1 MKGSADSWFFNV
13 VDATS
18 DLIVVGHNSFYRFRV
33 TDHDDDDIVF
43 SRQLVSDDDD
53 DVGWIGNEDA
63 RFPGF
68 LRWKL
73 R

>member
-1 MKGSADSWFFNV
+1 MKGSADSWFFNVV

-33 TDHDDDDIVF
+33 TDDDDDDIVF

-53 DVGWIGNEDA
+53 DG
-63 RFPGF
+63 
-68 LRWKL
+68 
-73 R
+73 

>member
-1 MKGSADSWFFNV
+1 MAKRSKHFFWLSLGQKRAAVKGSADSWFFNV

-43 SRQLVSDDDD
+43 SRQLVSDGD
-53 DVGWIGNEDA
+53 DVG
-63 RFPGF
+63 
-68 LRWKL
+68 
-73 R
+73 